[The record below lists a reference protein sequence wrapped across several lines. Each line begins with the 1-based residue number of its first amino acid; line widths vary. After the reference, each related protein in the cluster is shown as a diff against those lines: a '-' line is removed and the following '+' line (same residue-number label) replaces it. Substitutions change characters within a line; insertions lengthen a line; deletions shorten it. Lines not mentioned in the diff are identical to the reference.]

1 VININYKKLAEDLF
15 EFMARCP
22 KIPMQE
28 PQEFTRGEI
37 GILVY
42 LHFNSDSVTS
52 GDLSESLSVSTG
64 RVATAL
70 KGLEKKGFI
79 IRRTDLSDKRRV
91 NVLITEAGRKLV
103 RDKHQLGIEKMVKAL
118 QKLDEEEA
126 IEFVRLV
133 KKIIA

>member
-1 VININYKKLAEDLF
+1 MININYKKLAEDLF
-15 EFMARCP
+15 EFMAKCP

>member
-28 PQEFTRGEI
+28 PREFTRGEI

>member
-103 RDKHQLGIEKMVKAL
+103 LDKHQHGIERMVKAL

>member
-1 VININYKKLAEDLF
+1 MININYKKLAEDLF

>member
-1 VININYKKLAEDLF
+1 MISIDYKKLAEDLF
-15 EFMARCP
+15 EYMARCP

-79 IRRTDLSDKRRV
+79 IRRTDPSDKRRV

-103 RDKHQLGIEKMVKAL
+103 LDKHQYGIERMTKAL
-118 QKLDEEEA
+118 QKLDEEEV

-133 KKIIA
+133 KKVIS

>member
-1 VININYKKLAEDLF
+1 MININYKKLAEDLF

-133 KKIIA
+133 KKVIA

>member
-15 EFMARCP
+15 GFMARCP

>member
-1 VININYKKLAEDLF
+1 MAEDLF
-15 EFMARCP
+15 EYMAKCP
-22 KIPMQE
+22 RIPMQE

-42 LHFNSDSVTS
+42 LHFKGDSVTS

-70 KGLEKKGFI
+70 KSLEKKEFI
-79 IRRTDLSDKRRV
+79 IRRTDPSDKRRV

-103 RDKHQLGIEKMVKAL
+103 LDKHQHGIERMTKAL
-118 QKLDEEEA
+118 QKLDEEEV

-133 KKIIA
+133 KKIMS

>member
-1 VININYKKLAEDLF
+1 MININYKKLAEDLF

-79 IRRTDLSDKRRV
+79 IRQTDLSDKRRV

-103 RDKHQLGIEKMVKAL
+103 RDKHQHGIEKMVKAL

-133 KKIIA
+133 KKIIG

>member
-1 VININYKKLAEDLF
+1 MININYTKLAEDLF

>member
-1 VININYKKLAEDLF
+1 
-15 EFMARCP
+15 M
-22 KIPMQE
+22 
-28 PQEFTRGEI
+28 
-37 GILVY
+37 
-42 LHFNSDSVTS
+42 
-52 GDLSESLSVSTG
+52 
-64 RVATAL
+64 
-70 KGLEKKGFI
+70 
-79 IRRTDLSDKRRV
+79 

>member
-1 VININYKKLAEDLF
+1 MITIDYKKLAEDLF

-103 RDKHQLGIEKMVKAL
+103 LDKHQLGIERMVKAL